1 MRSGAATRGRFAFGA
16 AGTAFGNR
24 TPGRRVV
31 QMAGFAGTDQAGS
44 YDEFLARCLGTG
56 SPFGPVRRIERTR
69 LMSAGAHELVAVVRR
84 GVLSARRV
92 RARGPPPR
100 LETSL

>member
-1 MRSGAATRGRFAFGA
+1 
-16 AGTAFGNR
+16 
-24 TPGRRVV
+24 
-31 QMAGFAGTDQAGS
+31 MAGFAGTDQAGS
-44 YDEFLARCLGTG
+44 FDEFLARCLGTG

-100 LETSL
+100 LETSLAQPACGSGSCWGRSNSSGGVEIKG

>member
-1 MRSGAATRGRFAFGA
+1 
-16 AGTAFGNR
+16 
-24 TPGRRVV
+24 
-31 QMAGFAGTDQAGS
+31 MAGFAGTDQAGS

-84 GVLSARRV
+84 GASPLAECAPEDHRLGSKRR
-92 RARGPPPR
+92 
-100 LETSL
+100 